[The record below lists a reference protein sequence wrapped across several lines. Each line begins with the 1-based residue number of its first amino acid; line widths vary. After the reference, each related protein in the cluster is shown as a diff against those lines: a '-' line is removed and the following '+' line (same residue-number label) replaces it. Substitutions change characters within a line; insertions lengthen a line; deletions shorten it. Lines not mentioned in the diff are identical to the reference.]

1 MAKNKSY
8 TGGKHAIGKPT
19 LNKESM
25 FQLIKKCKKANEQAR
40 GAHEYESIMQKYWAV
55 RP

>member
-8 TGGKHAIGKPT
+8 TGGKHAIGTPT

-25 FQLIKKCKKANEQAR
+25 FQLIKKCSKANKEAA
-40 GAHEYESIMQKYWAV
+40 GKHEYDTILMKYWQV